1 MYLQKLII
9 KKTGG
14 GWGEFTKKRLLM
26 LGLSDRGT
34 DRGGPVQ
41 EGPEAGRRV
50 EETANGR
57 VGEEERTGSQ
67 KGKVHSKLTVIS
79 SNRG

>member
-1 MYLQKLII
+1 M
-9 KKTGG
+9 GG
-14 GWGEFTKKRLLM
+14 GGFAKKRLLV
-26 LGLSDRGT
+26 LGLSDRGK

-57 VGEEERTGSQ
+57 VGEKERTGSQ
-67 KGKVHSKLTVIS
+67 KGKVHNKFKCIFQQSLQLTEAE
-79 SNRG
+79 

>member
-1 MYLQKLII
+1 
-9 KKTGG
+9 
-14 GWGEFTKKRLLM
+14 M
-26 LGLSDRGT
+26 LGLSDRGK

-67 KGKVHSKLTVIS
+67 EGKVQQILMYISTVTS
-79 SNRG
+79 SN